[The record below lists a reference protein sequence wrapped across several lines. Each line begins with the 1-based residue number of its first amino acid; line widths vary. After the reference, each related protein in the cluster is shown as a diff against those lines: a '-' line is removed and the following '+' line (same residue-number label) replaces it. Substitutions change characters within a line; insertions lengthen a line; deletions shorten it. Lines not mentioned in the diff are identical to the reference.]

1 MEKNYEER
9 RRMGERIRQLRMEK
23 KMTQEQ
29 LADLTGLKRPHIT
42 RIEAGSYSVGFD
54 TLQVI
59 AEALDCTVDMV
70 RREQ

>member
-42 RIEAGSYSVGFD
+42 RIEAGRYSVGFD
-54 TLQVI
+54 TLQAI
-59 AEALDCTVDMV
+59 AQALGCAVDMV
-70 RREQ
+70 RNVQ